1 MTHPS
6 CLPLPSQSRRGATL
20 IAVLAAMA
28 VVLVMLGGMLKI
40 ALLGRR
46 QFLKELELR
55 QAECLLEAAAERAV
69 IRLRA
74 EPGWSGGR
82 TTVASEAIVGR
93 GAADVTTAVTL
104 TPDGVSLGLVVEYPV
119 GRPDSVRRE
128 RALRVARKAFM
139 PNQLP
144 ALPPSTVPEPSPA
157 VTPEALP

>member
-6 CLPLPSQSRRGATL
+6 CHPLPSQSRRGATL
-20 IAVLAAMA
+20 VAVLAAMA

-74 EPGWSGGR
+74 DPGWTGGR

-93 GAADVTTAVTL
+93 GAADVITAVTL

-128 RALRVARKAFM
+128 RAIRVAREAFT

-144 ALPPSTVPEPSPA
+144 VSPPSTVPEPSPA

>member
-74 EPGWSGGR
+74 DPGWTGGR

-93 GAADVTTAVTL
+93 GAADVITAVTL

>member
-6 CLPLPSQSRRGATL
+6 CHPLPLQSRRGATL
-20 IAVLAAMA
+20 VAVLAAMA

-74 EPGWSGGR
+74 DPGWTGGR

-93 GAADVTTAVTL
+93 GAADVITAVTL

-128 RALRVARKAFM
+128 RAIRVAREAFT

-144 ALPPSTVPEPSPA
+144 ASPPSTVPEPSPA

>member
-1 MTHPS
+1 MNHVS
-6 CLPLPSQSRRGATL
+6 CHPLPSQGRRGATL
-20 IAVLAAMA
+20 VAVLAAMA

-74 EPGWSGGR
+74 EPGWTGGQ
-82 TTVASEAIVGR
+82 TTVASEDIIGK
-93 GAADVTTAVTL
+93 GAADVTTSVTL
-104 TPDGVSLGLVVEYPV
+104 KPDGVLLGLVVEYPA

-128 RALRVARKAFM
+128 RTIRVAREAFM

-144 ALPPSTVPEPSPA
+144 AIPPSTVPEPSPA

>member
-1 MTHPS
+1 MTHTS
-6 CLPLPSQSRRGATL
+6 CHPLPSPSRRGATL
-20 IAVLAAMA
+20 VAVLAAMA
-28 VVLVMLGGMLKI
+28 VVLLMLGGMLKI

-74 EPGWSGGR
+74 DPGWTGGQ
-82 TTVASEAIVGR
+82 TTVASEAIVGN
-93 GAADVTTAVTL
+93 GAAEVTTSVT
-104 TPDGVSLGLVVEYPV
+104 PSDDGVSIGLVVEYPA

-128 RALRVARKAFM
+128 RAIRVAREAFM
-139 PNQLP
+139 PNQP
-144 ALPPSTVPEPSPA
+144 PVIPPSTVPEPSPA

>member
-6 CLPLPSQSRRGATL
+6 CHSLPSQSRRGVTL
-20 IAVLAAMA
+20 VAVLAAMA
-28 VVLVMLGGMLKI
+28 VVLIMLGGMLKI

-74 EPGWSGGR
+74 EPA
-82 TTVASEAIVGR
+82 TTVAAEEIVGR
-93 GAADVTTAVTL
+93 GAAEVTTSVT
-104 TPDGVSLGLVVEYPV
+104 PSDDGVSLGLVVEYPA

-128 RALRVARKAFM
+128 RALRVAREVLQ
-139 PNQLP
+139 PLP
-144 ALPPSTVPEPSPA
+144 SPAIPPSTVPEPSPV

>member
-1 MTHPS
+1 MTHPF
-6 CLPLPSQSRRGATL
+6 CHPLRPQSRRGATL
-20 IAVLAAMA
+20 VAVLAAMA
-28 VVLVMLGGMLKI
+28 IVLIMLGGMLKI

-69 IRLRA
+69 SRLRA
-74 EPGWSGGR
+74 EPGWTGGR

-93 GAADVTTAVTL
+93 GDAEVTTAVT
-104 TPDGVSLGLVVEYPV
+104 PSDDGVSLGLVVEYPV
-119 GRPDSVRRE
+119 GRPASVRRE
-128 RALRVARKAFM
+128 RVIRVAREAFT

-144 ALPPSTVPEPSPA
+144 TIPPSTVPEPSPA

>member
-6 CLPLPSQSRRGATL
+6 CHPLPSQSRRGATL

-74 EPGWSGGR
+74 DPGWTGGR

-93 GAADVTTAVTL
+93 GAADVITAVTL

>member
-1 MTHPS
+1 MSHPS

-74 EPGWSGGR
+74 EPGWTGGQ
-82 TTVASEAIVGR
+82 TTVASDDIVGK
-93 GAADVTTAVTL
+93 GAAEVTTSVTL
-104 TPDGVSLGLVVEYPV
+104 KPDGVRLGLVVEYPV

-128 RALRVARKAFM
+128 RAIRVARDVLQ
-139 PNQLP
+139 PLP
-144 ALPPSTVPEPSPA
+144 SPTVPPSTVPEPSPA

>member
-74 EPGWSGGR
+74 DPGWSGGR

-93 GAADVTTAVTL
+93 GAAEVTTSVTL

-128 RALRVARKAFM
+128 RAFRVAREAFT
-139 PNQLP
+139 PYQLP
-144 ALPPSTVPEPSPA
+144 ASPPSTGPEPSPA
-157 VTPEALP
+157 VPPEARP

>member
-1 MTHPS
+1 MTHPL
-6 CLPLPSQSRRGATL
+6 CHPLRSQSRRGATL

-28 VVLVMLGGMLKI
+28 IVLVMLGGMLKI

-69 IRLRA
+69 SRLRV
-74 EPGWSGGR
+74 EPGWIGGQ
-82 TTVASEAIVGR
+82 TTVASEAIVGA
-93 GAADVTTAVTL
+93 GAAAVATTVT
-104 TPDGVSLGLVVEYPV
+104 PIEDGVSLGLVVEYPV

-128 RALRVARKAFM
+128 RALRVAREAFM

-144 ALPPSTVPEPSPA
+144 VSPPSPVPEPSPA

>member
-6 CLPLPSQSRRGATL
+6 CHPLRSRGRRGATL

-28 VVLVMLGGMLKI
+28 IVLVMLGGMLKI

-55 QAECLLEAAAERAV
+55 QAECLLEAACERAV

-74 EPGWSGGR
+74 EPGWTGGR

-93 GAADVTTAVTL
+93 GDAEVTSTVTRND
-104 TPDGVSLGLVVEYPV
+104 DGVSLGLIVEYPV

-128 RALRVARKAFM
+128 RALRVAREAFK
-139 PNQLP
+139 PNQAP
-144 ALPPSTVPEPSPA
+144 AIPPSTVPGPSPA
-157 VTPEALP
+157 LTPEALP

>member
-6 CLPLPSQSRRGATL
+6 CHPLPLQSRRGATL
-20 IAVLAAMA
+20 VVVLAAMA
-28 VVLVMLGGMLKI
+28 VVLLMLGGMLKI

-82 TTVASEAIVGR
+82 TTVASEEIVGK
-93 GAADVTTAVTL
+93 GAAEVTTSVTL
-104 TPDGVSLGLVVEYPV
+104 TPNGVSLGLVVEYPA

-128 RALRVARKAFM
+128 RALRVAREVLQ
-139 PNQLP
+139 PLP
-144 ALPPSTVPEPSPA
+144 SPAIPPSTVPEPSPA

>member
-6 CLPLPSQSRRGATL
+6 CHPLPSQSRRGATL
-20 IAVLAAMA
+20 VAVLAAMA

-74 EPGWSGGR
+74 DPGWTGGR

-93 GAADVTTAVTL
+93 GAAEVTTAVTL

>member
-6 CLPLPSQSRRGATL
+6 CHPLPSQSRRGATL
-20 IAVLAAMA
+20 VAVLAAMA

-128 RALRVARKAFM
+128 RALRVAREAFM

>member
-74 EPGWSGGR
+74 DPGWTGGR

-93 GAADVTTAVTL
+93 GAAEVTTAVTL

-128 RALRVARKAFM
+128 RALRVAREAFM

>member
-6 CLPLPSQSRRGATL
+6 CLPLPSRGRRGATL

-128 RALRVARKAFM
+128 RAIRVAREAFT

-144 ALPPSTVPEPSPA
+144 VSPPSTVPEPSPA

>member
-6 CLPLPSQSRRGATL
+6 CHPLPSQSRRGATL
-20 IAVLAAMA
+20 VAVLVAMA

-74 EPGWSGGR
+74 EPAWTGGR
-82 TTVASEAIVGR
+82 TTVASEEIVGK
-93 GAADVTTAVTL
+93 GAAEVTTSVT
-104 TPDGVSLGLVVEYPV
+104 PGDDGVSLGLVVEYPV

-128 RALRVARKAFM
+128 RAIRVARDVLQ
-139 PNQLP
+139 PLP
-144 ALPPSTVPEPSPA
+144 SPTSPPSTVPEPSPA

>member
-1 MTHPS
+1 MSHPS
-6 CLPLPSQSRRGATL
+6 CLPLPSQGRRGATL
-20 IAVLAAMA
+20 VAVLAAMA

-74 EPGWSGGR
+74 EPGWTGGQ
-82 TTVASEAIVGR
+82 TTVASDDIVGK
-93 GAADVTTAVTL
+93 GAAEVTTSVTL
-104 TPDGVSLGLVVEYPV
+104 KPDGVSLGLVVEYPV

-128 RALRVARKAFM
+128 RAIRVARDVLQ
-139 PNQLP
+139 PLP
-144 ALPPSTVPEPSPA
+144 SPTVPPSTVPEPSPA

>member
-6 CLPLPSQSRRGATL
+6 YHPLPSPSRRGATL
-20 IAVLAAMA
+20 VAVLVAMA

-69 IRLRA
+69 SRLRA
-74 EPGWSGGR
+74 EPGWTGGR
-82 TTVASEAIVGR
+82 MTVASEDIVGR
-93 GAADVTTAVTL
+93 GDAEVTTTVTL
-104 TPDGVSLGLVVEYPV
+104 KPDGVLLGLIVEYPA

-128 RALRVARKAFM
+128 RTLRVAREAFM

-144 ALPPSTVPEPSPA
+144 AVPPSTVPEPSPA

>member
-6 CLPLPSQSRRGATL
+6 CHPLPSQSRRGATL
-20 IAVLAAMA
+20 VAVLVAMA

-74 EPGWSGGR
+74 EPGWTGGR
-82 TTVASEAIVGR
+82 TTVASEAIVGA
-93 GAADVTTAVTL
+93 GAAEVTTTVT
-104 TPDGVSLGLVVEYPV
+104 PGEDGVSLGLVVEYPV

-128 RALRVARKAFM
+128 RVLRVAREVFT
-139 PNQLP
+139 PNQAP
-144 ALPPSTVPEPSPA
+144 AIPPSPVPEPSPA
-157 VTPEALP
+157 LTPEALP

>member
-6 CLPLPSQSRRGATL
+6 CHPLPSQSRRGATL
-20 IAVLAAMA
+20 VAVLAAMA

-74 EPGWSGGR
+74 DPGWTGGR

-104 TPDGVSLGLVVEYPV
+104 TPDGVSLGLVVEYPA

-128 RALRVARKAFM
+128 RAVRVAREAFT

-144 ALPPSTVPEPSPA
+144 ASPPSTVPEPSPA

>member
-6 CLPLPSQSRRGATL
+6 CHPLPSRSRRGATL
-20 IAVLAAMA
+20 VAVLVAMA

-55 QAECLLEAAAERAV
+55 QAECLLEAAYERAV

-74 EPGWSGGR
+74 EPAWSGGR

-128 RALRVARKAFM
+128 RAIRVAREAFT

-144 ALPPSTVPEPSPA
+144 ASPPSTVPEPSPA

>member
-1 MTHPS
+1 MSHTFRHP
-6 CLPLPSQSRRGATL
+6 PWPPGRRGATL

-28 VVLVMLGGMLKI
+28 VVLLMLGGMLKI

-74 EPGWSGGR
+74 EPGWTGER
-82 TTVASEAIVGR
+82 TTVASEEIAGA
-93 GAADVTTAVTL
+93 GAAEVITTVT
-104 TPDGVSLGLVVEYPV
+104 PGEDGVGLGLVVEYPV

-128 RALRVARKAFM
+128 RVLRVAREVFT
-139 PNQLP
+139 PNQAP
-144 ALPPSTVPEPSPA
+144 AIPPSPVPEPSPA
-157 VTPEALP
+157 LTPEALP

>member
-1 MTHPS
+1 
-6 CLPLPSQSRRGATL
+6 
-20 IAVLAAMA
+20 MA
-28 VVLVMLGGMLKI
+28 VVLLMLGGMLKI

-74 EPGWSGGR
+74 EPGWTGGQ
-82 TTVASEAIVGR
+82 TTVASEAIVGK
-93 GAADVTTAVTL
+93 GAAEVTTSVTL
-104 TPDGVSLGLVVEYPV
+104 KPDGVLLGLVVEYPA

-128 RALRVARKAFM
+128 RALRVAREAFM

-144 ALPPSTVPEPSPA
+144 AIPPSTVPEPSPA

>member
-1 MTHPS
+1 MTPPS
-6 CLPLPSQSRRGATL
+6 CHPLPSQSRRGATL
-20 IAVLAAMA
+20 VAVLAAMA

-128 RALRVARKAFM
+128 RAIRVAREAFT

-144 ALPPSTVPEPSPA
+144 ASPPSTVPEPSPA

>member
-1 MTHPS
+1 MTHTS
-6 CLPLPSQSRRGATL
+6 CHPRPSQSRRGATL
-20 IAVLAAMA
+20 VAVLAAMA
-28 VVLVMLGGMLKI
+28 VVLLMLGGMLKI

-74 EPGWSGGR
+74 EPGWTGGQ
-82 TTVASEAIVGR
+82 TTVASEAIVGK
-93 GAADVTTAVTL
+93 GAAEVTTSVTL
-104 TPDGVSLGLVVEYPV
+104 KPDGVLLGLVVEYPA

-128 RALRVARKAFM
+128 RALRVAREAFM

-144 ALPPSTVPEPSPA
+144 AIPPSTVPEPSPA

>member
-1 MTHPS
+1 MTPPS
-6 CLPLPSQSRRGATL
+6 CHPLPSQSRRGATL
-20 IAVLAAMA
+20 VAVLVAMA

-55 QAECLLEAAAERAV
+55 QAECLLEAACERAV

-74 EPGWSGGR
+74 EPAWSGGR

-128 RALRVARKAFM
+128 RAIRVAREAFT

-144 ALPPSTVPEPSPA
+144 VSPPSTVPEPSPA

>member
-1 MTHPS
+1 MSHPS

-74 EPGWSGGR
+74 EPGWTGGQ
-82 TTVASEAIVGR
+82 TTVASEDIVGK
-93 GAADVTTAVTL
+93 GAAEVTTSVT
-104 TPDGVSLGLVVEYPV
+104 PGDDGVSLGLIVEYPV

-128 RALRVARKAFM
+128 RAIRVAREAFM
-139 PNQLP
+139 PNQAP
-144 ALPPSTVPEPSPA
+144 TIPPSTVPEPSPA

>member
-1 MTHPS
+1 MTHTS
-6 CLPLPSQSRRGATL
+6 CHPLPSPSRRGATL
-20 IAVLAAMA
+20 VAVLAAMA
-28 VVLVMLGGMLKI
+28 VVLLMLGGMLKI

-74 EPGWSGGR
+74 EPGWTGGR
-82 TTVASEAIVGR
+82 TTVASEAIVGN
-93 GAADVTTAVTL
+93 GAAEVTTSVT
-104 TPDGVSLGLVVEYPV
+104 PSVDGVSFGLVVEYPA

-128 RALRVARKAFM
+128 RAIRVAREAFM
-139 PNQLP
+139 PNQP
-144 ALPPSTVPEPSPA
+144 PFIPPSTVPEPSPA

>member
-6 CLPLPSQSRRGATL
+6 CHPLPSQSRRGATL
-20 IAVLAAMA
+20 VAVLAAMA

-128 RALRVARKAFM
+128 RAIRVAREAFT

-144 ALPPSTVPEPSPA
+144 VSPPSTVPEPSPA